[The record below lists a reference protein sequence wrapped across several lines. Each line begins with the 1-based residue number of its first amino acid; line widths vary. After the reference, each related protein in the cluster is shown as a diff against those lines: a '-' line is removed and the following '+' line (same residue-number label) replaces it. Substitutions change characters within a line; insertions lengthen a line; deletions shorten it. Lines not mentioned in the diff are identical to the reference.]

1 MKPAFD
7 EIDCFFVHICSG
19 LLYKIQY
26 KNLDEILEKAGEKK
40 KMNTDSLYAQVHY
53 FSKDAYHVWHVLFC
67 PL

>member
-40 KMNTDSLYAQVHY
+40 KDEH
-53 FSKDAYHVWHVLFC
+53 
-67 PL
+67 